1 MEIIPVT
8 KFRRHALETI
18 RRVNRLGEEVTITT
32 KGRPTV
38 VLVSYDEWESIVET
52 LAIKQDP
59 QLMSQLAFVASRPRQ
74 SDTFDKPSLQS
85 PRTLKVGNHS
95 ERNSVD
101 STPFQ
106 PNAFGLSTKFN
117 PMPK

>member
-8 KFRRHALETI
+8 EFRTHALETI

-38 VLVSYDEWESIVET
+38 VLVSYDEWKSIVET

-59 QLMSQLAFVASRPRQ
+59 QLMSQIKASLNYLRKGGKGIPLEKIDWDQ
-74 SDTFDKPSLQS
+74 
-85 PRTLKVGNHS
+85 
-95 ERNSVD
+95 E
-101 STPFQ
+101 
-106 PNAFGLSTKFN
+106 
-117 PMPK
+117 

>member
-8 KFRRHALETI
+8 EFRTHALETI

-59 QLMSQLAFVASRPRQ
+59 QLMSQIKASLNYLRKGGKGIPLEKIDWDQ
-74 SDTFDKPSLQS
+74 
-85 PRTLKVGNHS
+85 
-95 ERNSVD
+95 E
-101 STPFQ
+101 
-106 PNAFGLSTKFN
+106 
-117 PMPK
+117 